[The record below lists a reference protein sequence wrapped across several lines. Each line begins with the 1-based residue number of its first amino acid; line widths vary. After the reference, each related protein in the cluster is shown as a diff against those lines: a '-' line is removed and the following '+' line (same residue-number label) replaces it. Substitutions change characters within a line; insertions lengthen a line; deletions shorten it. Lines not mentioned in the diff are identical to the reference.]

1 MSLRARW
8 EAITLAGRWL
18 IALALLLAL
27 SLLAN
32 VRLLRAHW
40 QAEAT
45 CRTAQAEGQAKAIA
59 AEAARTA
66 KADQQADTIAADT
79 RTDTRTATRAAQG
92 ETDARTQQIRTV
104 VVTGDCRMPDGLPSL
119 QPAIDEANA
128 AAR

>member
-1 MSLRARW
+1 MSLRDRLA
-8 EAITLAGRWL
+8 AITLAGRWL

-32 VRLLRAHW
+32 MRLLRAHW
-40 QAEAT
+40 QAEAA
-45 CRTAQAEGQAKAIA
+45 CRTAQAEGKAKAIA
-59 AEAARTA
+59 AEASRAA
-66 KADQQADTIAADT
+66 KADKQADAIAADT

-92 ETDARTQQIRTV
+92 KTDARTQQIRTV

-119 QPAIDEANA
+119 QPAVDEANA